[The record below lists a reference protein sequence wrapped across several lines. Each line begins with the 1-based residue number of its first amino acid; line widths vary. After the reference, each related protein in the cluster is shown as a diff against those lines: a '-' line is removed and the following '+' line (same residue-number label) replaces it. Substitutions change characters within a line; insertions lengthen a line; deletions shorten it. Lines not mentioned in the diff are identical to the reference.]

1 MAAGE
6 STELS
11 IIEESDTD
19 EAQVQISPL
28 LSETGETFSVGK
40 WRFAQIV
47 APKFTEIQNIS
58 GMSNMSKKTVFKFCL

>member
-40 WRFAQIV
+40 WRFAQILV
-47 APKFTEIQNIS
+47 PKFTEIQNIS
-58 GMSNMSKKTVFKFCL
+58 GMSNMTNSKKIMF